1 MEKLKLSKVF
11 TDAMLKNNPTFIQLI
26 GLCSVLAITNNV
38 VNSASMGIAV
48 TFVLIMSNGVVS
60 ALRNVIPDKIRIPCF
75 IVVIATFVTL
85 VQMILQAYATPIYLA
100 LGIFLPLI
108 VVNCCILGEAEG
120 FAYKNKL
127 IPSLVDGLG
136 TGVGYTLAV
145 LIMGVVREFFG
156 YGSLL
161 NIQIIPKEI
170 YPGIGILAAPAGAF
184 ILLGFVIAAF
194 KNLLTRRAD

>member
-1 MEKLKLSKVF
+1 MKLSKVF
-11 TDAMLKNNPTFIQLI
+11 SNGALKNNPVFMQLI
-26 GLCSVLAITNNV
+26 GLCSVLAITSSMS
-38 VNSASMGIAV
+38 SAIAMGIAV

-85 VQMILQAYATPIYLA
+85 VQMILQAYVPTIYAA

-127 IPSLVDGLG
+127 IPSIVDGIG
-136 TGVGYTLAV
+136 TGVGYTIAV
-145 LIMGVVREFFG
+145 CSMGFIREFFG
-156 YGSLL
+156 YGTLFGV
-161 NIQIIPKEI
+161 QILPES
-170 YPGIGILAAPAGAF
+170 YPGIGIMGAPAGAF
-184 ILLGFVIAAF
+184 ILLGFLIAGF
-194 KNLLTRRAD
+194 RLLLNRRAE